1 MGNDGNY
8 DDESISRRVNADLA
22 NDLGNLIQ
30 RSCSMVQKNCDGIIP
45 SISSKLN
52 DDDLNINSNVASLAS
67 RVEILVE
74 TLEFNKILSEIWE
87 QISNLNK
94 YFSSKPNISRL
105 EIR

>member
-45 SISSKLN
+45 STTSELEE
-52 DDDLNINSNVASLAS
+52 DDIYTVSYTHLRAH
-67 RVEILVE
+67 E
-74 TLEFNKILSEIWE
+74 T
-87 QISNLNK
+87 Q
-94 YFSSKPNISRL
+94 
-105 EIR
+105 